1 MHILMMVAAW
11 VFFIASYDNGWWA
24 AVILLGLWFLPTYPL
39 WTTFCVTYIVI
50 GIADMIYIFL
60 YALLL
65 TAAREFVKTLHADA
79 AKKKFQDALKGET
92 PKDDGPSKT

>member
-1 MHILMMVAAW
+1 
-11 VFFIASYDNGWWA
+11 
-24 AVILLGLWFLPTYPL
+24 
-39 WTTFCVTYIVI
+39 
-50 GIADMIYIFL
+50 MIYIFL